1 MKCLAQFC
9 SGLKVRVSN
18 NSLTFHIYNF
28 ANNCVS
34 NITANKERCQQL
46 VDSSVGTVTALCPH
60 IGYFRAAKI
69 AKKAIAEQI
78 PVRELILEENFLG
91 KEKLDQI
98 LDVYNMTEPG
108 KSPFWLSALNT
119 HCASFLRPF
128 VCHNNQKRR
137 ECFPPFDEI
146 LSTYFFKMEEPL

>member
-1 MKCLAQFC
+1 MKYLAQFC

-69 AKKAIAEQI
+69 AKKGNCRTNSCKRAN
-78 PVRELILEENFLG
+78 PGRESFRQG
-91 KEKLDQI
+91 KAR
-98 LDVYNMTEPG
+98 P
-108 KSPFWLSALNT
+108 NT
-119 HCASFLRPF
+119 GCLQHDRAWEISFLRS
-128 VCHNNQKRR
+128 VLLAVKAATA
-137 ECFPPFDEI
+137 PPTQVLPPESK
-146 LSTYFFKMEEPL
+146 L

>member
-1 MKCLAQFC
+1 M
-9 SGLKVRVSN
+9 
-18 NSLTFHIYNF
+18 
-28 ANNCVS
+28 S

-108 KSPFWLSALNT
+108 ISGKELLT
-119 HCASFLRPF
+119 H
-128 VCHNNQKRR
+128 H
-137 ECFPPFDEI
+137 DE
-146 LSTYFFKMEEPL
+146 F